1 MNSYTPRNL
10 ESVII
15 LTSTLENIEISLKST
30 TFMNPLNTIY
40 LFCILFREQE
50 EYCIKLDNHI
60 TLKYVDSKLDIL
72 YKSTLLCSVN
82 STIDFKKII
91 NAFSSI
97 VLMDLMKYNFKGIR
111 LKSTIISFFN
121 DLIQCFFNQKI
132 QLYLFIKN
140 VSELFKQNCGP
151 TNIVGTTSKSES
163 SISQLIGKFAKNGLE
178 ISDFCPFYYIF
189 CQKLIIFMHA
199 TDSIEVMDTFL
210 KSYSLT

>member
-1 MNSYTPRNL
+1 
-10 ESVII
+10 
-15 LTSTLENIEISLKST
+15 
-30 TFMNPLNTIY
+30 MNPLNTIY

-50 EYCIKLDNHI
+50 QYCINLDNHI
-60 TLKYVDSKLDIL
+60 TLKYFDSKLDIL
-72 YKSTLLCSVN
+72 YKSTLLVSVD

-132 QLYLFIKN
+132 QLYLFIKI
-140 VSELFKQNCGP
+140 VSELFKQNCGH
-151 TNIVGTTSKSES
+151 TNIIGTTIKSES